1 MSENKPRMSPIRVPD
16 MLWIE
21 ADISKKFAGHRT
33 LLERARNAL
42 INETLSETVPKYIKS
57 IGLTKSL
64 ETLKVANK
72 KRVEFEA
79 SMEFEL
85 QNLRTIEQ
93 KASVVVEK
101 IVNDNFNPND
111 STNRSRIAQRFT
123 MHNKYGDSKDPSLEV
138 LDAHIT
144 EMCKGEAE
152 SVYERSPKG
161 IQLKTLNDAENACYQ
176 VLHAGHDIV
185 EARKFIDDVFKQV
198 GIDSPSVIDITKGL
212 AWDS

>member
-21 ADISKKFAGHRT
+21 ADISKKFMGHRT
-33 LLERARNAL
+33 LLERARNTL

-72 KRVEFEA
+72 KRAEFEA
-79 SMEFEL
+79 SMQFEL
-85 QNLRTIEQ
+85 DNLRSIEH
-93 KASVVVEK
+93 KASIIVEK
-101 IVNDNFNPND
+101 IVNDNFNPEDNL
-111 STNRSRIAQRFT
+111 SRVRQRFT
-123 MHNKYGDSKDPSLEV
+123 IYNKYGDNKDPSLEV

-212 AWDS
+212 AWDGK